1 MKRIIRSFKIDNPEL
16 FKDKIFHWSK
26 TFKTSV
32 FLDSNKY
39 EIRNGDFDTILA
51 AGEVSSI
58 PYTTKN
64 SFKKLENFISK
75 KNDWI
80 FGYLSYDLKN
90 EIEDLVSKN
99 KTDFNLPNLF
109 FFQAE
114 KIWIIKSQTAEAH
127 YIKDNDIENDWSS
140 INSINQKKYFKKT
153 KKILFQPRIN
163 KVDYLKKVRKILNHI
178 NRGDIYEV
186 NFCMEWLAIK
196 SEINPEIVFSK
207 LNKLTKTPMSGFLK
221 NNNFYLISSS
231 PERFIKKKGNKVIS
245 QPIKGTAKRDSIK
258 IKDLKIREKLKN
270 DPKERAENIMI
281 VDLVRNDLSKF
292 SVPGSVKVTELCEV
306 YPFKQVNQMI
316 STVESD
322 LSKNKK
328 LIDILKSTFPMGSMT
343 GAPKIEA
350 LKIIDDLEVSKREVY
365 SGSLGYVDPNGDFDF
380 NVVIRSILYDSKKR
394 ILSFQVGSAIT
405 SNSQPEKEFEE
416 CLLKASPM
424 MSIFN

>member
-1 MKRIIRSFKIDNPEL
+1 MKRVIRSFKIDNPEL
-16 FKDKIFHWSK
+16 FKNKIFNWSK
-26 TFKTSV
+26 PFKTTV

-39 EIRNGDFDTILA
+39 ERRNGDFDTILA
-51 AGEVSSI
+51 VGEVSSI

-64 SFKKLENFISK
+64 SFKKLDNFISET
-75 KNDWI
+75 NDWI

-90 EIEDLVSKN
+90 EIEDLVSNN

-109 FFQAE
+109 FFQPE

-127 YIKDNDIENDWSS
+127 YIIENDIEKDWLL

-163 KVDYLKKVRKILNHI
+163 KVDYLKKVNKILNHI

-186 NFCMEWLAIK
+186 NFCMEWLAMK
-196 SEINPEIVFSK
+196 SDINPEIAFSK

-221 NNNFYLISSS
+221 NNNFYLMSSS
-231 PERFIKKKGNKVIS
+231 PERFIKKKGSKVIS
-245 QPIKGTAKRDSIK
+245 QPIKGTAKRDSIMF
-258 IKDLKIREKLKN
+258 KDLKIREQLKN

-292 SVPGSVKVTELCEV
+292 SVPGSVKVTELCKV

-316 STVESD
+316 STVESK

-365 SGSLGYVDPNGDFDF
+365 SGSLGYVDPNGNFDF

-405 SNSQPEKEFEE
+405 SNSKPEKEFEE

>member
-1 MKRIIRSFKIDNPEL
+1 MPIFKI
-16 FKDKIFHWSK
+16 
-26 TFKTSV
+26 
-32 FLDSNKY
+32 
-39 EIRNGDFDTILA
+39 ILQ
-51 AGEVSSI
+51 GNIGQE
-58 PYTTKN
+58 T
-64 SFKKLENFISK
+64 
-75 KNDWI
+75 NDWI
-80 FGYLSYDLKN
+80 FGYLSYELKN
-90 EIEDLVSKN
+90 EIEDLVSNN
-99 KTDFNLPNLF
+99 KTNFNLPNLF
-109 FFQAE
+109 FFQPE

-127 YIKDNDIENDWSS
+127 YIVENDIEKDWLV

-163 KVDYLKKVRKILNHI
+163 KVDYLKKVSKILNHI

-186 NFCMEWLAIK
+186 NFCMEWLSMK
-196 SEINPEIVFSK
+196 SDINPEIAFSK

-221 NNNFYLISSS
+221 NNNFYLMSSS
-231 PERFIKKKGNKVIS
+231 PERFIKKKGSKVIS
-245 QPIKGTAKRDSIK
+245 QPIKGTAKRDSIMF
-258 IKDLKIREKLKN
+258 KDLKIREQLKN
-270 DPKERAENIMI
+270 DPKERSENIMI

-292 SVPGSVKVTELCEV
+292 SVPGSVKVTELCKV

-316 STVESD
+316 STVESK

-365 SGSLGYVDPNGDFDF
+365 SGSLGYVDPNGNFDF

-405 SNSQPEKEFEE
+405 SNSKPEKEFEE

>member
-1 MKRIIRSFKIDNPEL
+1 MKRVIRSFKIDNPEL
-16 FKDKIFHWSK
+16 LKNKIFNWSK
-26 TFKTSV
+26 PFKTSV

-39 EIRNGDFDTILA
+39 ERRNGDFDTISA
-51 AGEVSSI
+51 VGEVSSI

-64 SFKKLENFISK
+64 SFKKLDNFISET
-75 KNDWI
+75 NDWI

-90 EIEDLVSKN
+90 EIEDLVSNN

-109 FFQAE
+109 FFQPE

-127 YIKDNDIENDWSS
+127 YIIENDIEKDWLL

-163 KVDYLKKVRKILNHI
+163 KVDYLKKVSKILNHI

-186 NFCMEWLAIK
+186 NFCMEWLAMK
-196 SEINPEIVFSK
+196 SDINPEIAFSK

-221 NNNFYLISSS
+221 NNNFYLMSSS
-231 PERFIKKKGNKVIS
+231 PERFIKKKGSKVIS
-245 QPIKGTAKRDSIK
+245 QPIKGTAKRDSIMF
-258 IKDLKIREKLKN
+258 KDLKIREQLKN
-270 DPKERAENIMI
+270 DPKERSENIMI

-316 STVESD
+316 STVESK

-365 SGSLGYVDPNGDFDF
+365 SGSLGYVDPNGNFDF

-405 SNSQPEKEFEE
+405 SNSKPEKEFEE